1 MGNGRCPLV
10 TQGSSEEPLCHGTC
24 LVVACTV
31 RSYVHVAHCLD
42 NLMMVNAWVLP
53 YEELSME
60 IDRLLVL
67 TLEHS
72 LSVENIHRVRQWRPP
87 KKAGLD
93 PIVASF
99 HFVLPC
105 DCSYRAFG
113 QSDLG
118 VLRISCL
125 LFLV

>member
-1 MGNGRCPLV
+1 
-10 TQGSSEEPLCHGTC
+10 
-24 LVVACTV
+24 
-31 RSYVHVAHCLD
+31 
-42 NLMMVNAWVLP
+42 MMVNAWVLP

-60 IDRLLVL
+60 IDRLLVFFFGTLGILFVL

-72 LSVENIHRVRQWRPP
+72 LSVENIHRVWQWRPP

-105 DCSYRAFG
+105 DCSYRAL
-113 QSDLG
+113 DNP
-118 VLRISCL
+118 I
-125 LFLV
+125 